1 MKKTE
6 AMEDSLNYQPDGEK
20 PKGKFIERK
29 VAVMVVVA
37 LVVIIMFL
45 TAMSGDKKAAE
56 EPGAPAGQEQKEQD
70 EAKAKSPANLD
81 RAVFSDGRR
90 EGQVE
95 QRPAA
100 AAAAAHG
107 HAQPTPSP
115 KGEERVNIIG
125 PAPVDPEAQEKLRQ
139 KGELAR
145 KKFSLEQEAFKAGLV
160 VKQNGTQATQA
171 KAEPAPPA
179 ADRVTGYEPPAT
191 GDNYDMSPAMDK
203 ERFFERADQS
213 QWISP
218 YTREAGRPYE
228 LKTGSVIPG
237 VMVTGINSDLPGN
250 VIGQVAQDVFDTA
263 TGRYL
268 LVPKGSKVYGVYDAR
283 VSYGQRR
290 ALVAWN
296 RVIFPDG
303 SSVTLGAMPGSDAA
317 GQAGFEDRVD
327 NHYARIFGSAV
338 LMSLITGGTAY
349 ATDRSN
355 DKGGD
360 DDTSFQDEMQSAL
373 ASQLGQAAAALIQKN
388 LSISPTITIRPGYE
402 FNIVAAKDIVF
413 HGPYGK

>member
-37 LVVIIMFL
+37 LVAIIMFL

-100 AAAAAHG
+100 AREVPPQEGKAPVPAANDK
-107 HAQPTPSP
+107 PT
-115 KGEERVNIIG
+115 IIG
-125 PAPVDPEAQEKLRQ
+125 PTPVDPEAQEKLRQ
-139 KGELAR
+139 KSELAR

-160 VKQNGTQATQA
+160 VKTGDAPQAVQA
-171 KAEPAPPA
+171 KTEPA

-191 GDNYDMSPAMDK
+191 GDDYDMSPAMDK

-218 YTREAGRPYE
+218 YTREAGRPFE